1 MSNASIRFSGNI
13 IEELSKNIP
22 SSLFA
27 LNELIKN
34 AYDAFSPDVTI
45 KISPSNNTITIS
57 DHGNGMAEDE
67 INSLFHISK
76 SSKSYGHEIE
86 QNGVKRLT
94 QGSKGLGFLSAF
106 KFGDKVEWKTCKNG
120 VRSTFSVCKSEL
132 ISKDDVAGT
141 KIPLTTDLHSE
152 NGTIITVFT
161 SKSEIEE
168 LLIDL
173 DVEDGKSIE
182 KLAATIIDDSFN
194 IKIEIENQK
203 KITST
208 EKLKKF
214 DKESE
219 ENQLFYVKYDPS
231 KNEVDF
237 YHKGEHI
244 KSFPFTLGRTDYSIS
259 LELIIFHF
267 NRGKNSRSISPLN
280 RRVHDEALYPLIYI
294 NRNLFNNT
302 VIFDPELLRKKSSG
316 ETLPQM
322 IGRVNLT
329 SKSKEIEFNS
339 DRTNFVENSLT
350 KKLIKD
356 LEDLN
361 KLIQTKGAEL
371 KKQLRKSK
379 GVPTGKAIPSL
390 GADTDEQKN
399 RTASIIIDKNR
410 PLTFYIPSDQ
420 IYLEEYLFQIKN
432 SSGQIVEK
440 NEVDIL
446 IDGHK
451 SSNRVL
457 LSIEEPCEK
466 KISFKYIDDLTDL
479 VSKEITL
486 SFERQISPISGK
498 TLDKSLF
505 TIQSGSGYCVKIEI
519 VSDIINAIDNA
530 YSSKSREDYLPLIA
544 CSIRSIF
551 EISSDKIIKARK
563 QWFSKFDHS
572 KLSITT
578 KREVKDKLLLNVVNV
593 ILLLKKN
600 PDLINEVAN
609 VSGINFST
617 LANLLDVES
626 FKSSVKTSHIG
637 AHQSIRY
644 LSKPK
649 IESCADT
656 CGLFSVICDV
666 LMNVNSANAA
676 ASSINKVDESDLDK
690 YLSS

>member
-1 MSNASIRFSGNI
+1 MSQASIRFSGNI

-45 KISPSNNTITIS
+45 KISPTNKTIIIS
-57 DHGNGMAEDE
+57 DHGNGMEEKE

-76 SSKSYGHEIE
+76 SSKSYGQEIE

-106 KFGDKVEWKTCKNG
+106 KFGDKVEWRTCKNG
-120 VRSTFSVCKSEL
+120 VRNTFTVCKSEL

-141 KIPLTTDLHSE
+141 TIPLTTDLHNE

-161 SKSEIEE
+161 SKSEIDE

-173 DVEDGKSIE
+173 DLEDGKSIE

-194 IKIEIENQK
+194 IKIEIENQQ

-219 ENQLFYVKYDPS
+219 ENQLFYVKYDAS
-231 KNEVDF
+231 KNEIDF
-237 YHKGEHI
+237 YHKGEHL
-244 KSFPFTLGRTDYSIS
+244 KSFPFILGRTDYSIS

-267 NRGKNSRSISPLN
+267 NRGKNSKSISPLN
-280 RRVHDEALYPLIYI
+280 KRVHDDALYPLIYI

-322 IGRVNLT
+322 IGRVNLI
-329 SKSKEIEFNS
+329 SQSKEIEFNS

-371 KKQLRKSK
+371 KKQLRKAK
-379 GVPTGKAIPSL
+379 GVPTGRAIPSA
-390 GADTDEQKN
+390 GSDEQKN
-399 RTASIIIDKNR
+399 RTASIIIDKSKS
-410 PLTFYIPSDQ
+410 LTFYIPSDQ
-420 IYLEEYLFQIKN
+420 IYLEEYLFQVKN
-432 SSGQIVEK
+432 SSGDIVEK
-440 NEVDIL
+440 KEVDIL
-446 IDGHK
+446 IDGDK
-451 SSNRVL
+451 SNNRVL

-466 KISFKYIDDLTDL
+466 KISFRYIDDLTSL

-486 SFERQISPISGK
+486 SFEKQISSISGK
-498 TLDKSLF
+498 NLEKSLF
-505 TIQSGSGYCVKIEI
+505 TIQSGSGYCVKIET

-530 YSSKSREDYLPLIA
+530 YSSKSREEYLPLIA

-572 KLSITT
+572 KLSVTT
-578 KREVKDKLLLNVVNV
+578 KREIKDKLLLNVVNV
-593 ILLLKKN
+593 ILLLKN
-600 PDLINEVAN
+600 NSSLINA
-609 VSGINFST
+609 VSNASGVSFST
-617 LANLLDVES
+617 LTNLLDIEI

-637 AHQSIRY
+637 AHQSTRY

-649 IESCADT
+649 IESCCDV

-666 LMNVNSANAA
+666 LINLDSANAA
-676 ASSINKVDESDLDK
+676 ALSINKVVEADLDK
-690 YLSS
+690 HLGS